1 MSKHK
6 RSHFVIPA
14 MTPEQLLA
22 VQERRRSNA
31 AGTHAD
37 RRLKR
42 TRTRAAGK
50 RVALRDWA

>member
-1 MSKHK
+1 MKHK
-6 RSHFVIPA
+6 RSHYVIPS
-14 MTPEQLLA
+14 MTPEQLVA

-50 RVALRDWA
+50 RVALKDWA